1 MKKMI
6 VVFALAIA
14 ACAGASRN
22 VESRKDP
29 LPGHWV
35 GVIDREGWQRPLS
48 IMIDSKE
55 GRYAGSWMSLENQP
69 GIMVEGLRRSS
80 DAVHIEL
87 AALVFDGKLAGRT
100 LADRGEQGRRER
112 RQLRAHPSRP
122 DLPGSGGRDTLIP
135 PPRRPRRPA
144 CNGTARPATENQR
157 RRDTWPILTTSS

>member
-87 AALVFDGKLAGRT
+87 AVVNRDRPHWLRRAADGVVDCR
-100 LADRGEQGRRER
+100 ADRVRRRE
-112 RQLRAHPSRP
+112 
-122 DLPGSGGRDTLIP
+122 
-135 PPRRPRRPA
+135 
-144 CNGTARPATENQR
+144 
-157 RRDTWPILTTSS
+157 